1 MKKKKTVLFT
11 ILFILLPITAYGVNY
26 TLTSATYSIN
36 VNGQKLAVQPLNLNG
51 TTYLPIRSISEA
63 VGVPIEWDNTTR
75 SVNIDTLDVDRL
87 KESCI
92 KIKASDGETYEQG
105 SAVAWDY
112 GEFLTAYHAVDE
124 GRTTVT
130 DFGQTSF
137 TVDRYSEILDIS
149 VLKSNKEIKPVKI
162 GDSDDVRV
170 GDQVIVIGAPE
181 GKEDTVIYTTVK
193 RLTSDIVIDKA
204 TNGGSSGA
212 GLFNVRGELIGIVVA
227 GSVGSSESY
236 VIPINTIRKPL

>member
-1 MKKKKTVLFT
+1 MRKYVNRLLI
-11 ILFILLPITAYGVNY
+11 ILFIMLPVTAYGASLVTANYPILVNGEKVNIQAYNLDGTTLLPIR
-26 TLTSATYSIN
+26 
-36 VNGQKLAVQPLNLNG
+36 AVSDAL
-51 TTYLPIRSISEA
+51 
-63 VGVPIEWDNTTR
+63 GVPITWNNVTR
-75 SVNIDTLDVDRL
+75 SVEINTLDVDRL